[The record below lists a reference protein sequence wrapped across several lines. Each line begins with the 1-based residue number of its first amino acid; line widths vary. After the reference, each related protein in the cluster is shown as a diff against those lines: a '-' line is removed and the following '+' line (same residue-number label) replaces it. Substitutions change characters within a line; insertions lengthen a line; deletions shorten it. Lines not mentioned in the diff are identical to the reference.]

1 MNKRIFLLAALTLA
15 GPAAA
20 ADSWEIGII
29 APTTGALSTVGA
41 RQLSAVEWWAHDV
54 NAKGGIRGRQIR
66 LIHCNDEASP
76 EKSVTCTRDLIGRG
90 VVLLLN
96 ASITG
101 PILAAM
107 PLLQN
112 GPVMVTPSPNVMPSA
127 NLYVFQ
133 TSPSDLELTKAIAA
147 YARQNAVDR
156 IAMVAATDASGE
168 VGVKSAAIVFPQA
181 GITYQLAR
189 IDLRA
194 SDASIQLAGVIS
206 DGAPLIYSSY
216 SGGGAATVVKSYS
229 NFGLENAL
237 IVSYANISD
246 SFIRL
251 IKDDMPKRLLG
262 VGLKAAAPDM
272 VSDPVERAHIDHFA
286 KAYLAWKEEPIDH
299 LSILGLTMADF
310 AAAVLEHVDNP
321 GNPADVKKYAEENPI
336 PGVATQHFS
345 ATSHVGM
352 SAADVAVLEYSKG
365 RWQKAG
371 PLK

>member
-1 MNKRIFLLAALTLA
+1 MKRIAALLGLSLLAD
-15 GPAAA
+15 PAFA
-20 ADSWEIGII
+20 ADPWNVGII
-29 APTTGALSTVGA
+29 APTTGAVSTVGT
-41 RQLSAVEWWAHDV
+41 RQLAAVQWWAQDV
-54 NAKGGIRGRQIR
+54 NAKGGIRGRQIN

-76 EKSVTCTRDLIGRG
+76 EKSVTCVRDLTGRG

-112 GPVMVTPSPNVMPSA
+112 GPVMVTPSPNVVPPASS
-127 NLYVFQ
+127 YVFQ

-147 YARQNAVDR
+147 YTKANGVKR

-168 VGVKSAAIVFPQA
+168 VGVTSAAAVFPKE
-181 GITYQLAR
+181 GIDYKLAR

-194 SDASIQLAGVIS
+194 SDASIQLANVVS
-206 DGAPLIYSSY
+206 DGAPLIYSNY

-229 NFGLENAL
+229 NVGLDHSL
-237 IVSYANISD
+237 LVSYANISE
-246 SFIRL
+246 SFIGL
-251 IKDDMPKRLLG
+251 IKNDMPKRLLA
-262 VGLKAAAPDM
+262 VGLKAAAADL
-272 VSDPVERAHIDHFA
+272 VTDPTERAHLDYFTTS
-286 KAYLAWKEEPIDH
+286 YLAWKKEPIDH

-321 GNPADVKKYAEENPI
+321 SSPGDVRTYAESHPI
-336 PGVATQHFS
+336 PSVGTMHFS
-345 ATSHVGM
+345 AQSHVGF
-352 SAADVAVLEYSKG
+352 SANDVAVLEYKDG
-365 RWQKAG
+365 RWEKAG